1 MRILRTIACGV
12 LLAGALSLPA
22 QAAAA
27 EPPVADPVAEGV
39 ADAYGLSVD
48 DARDLLA
55 AQADSLRL
63 LASLPEGVTAD
74 GAGQWLDDTGA
85 ANVAV
90 TTPAAAAAAE
100 SAGVHAVLVERDHD
114 DLARLEA
121 RVEALIPADGTGIDG
136 WGPDPVTNRIS
147 VQINTK
153 AANESTKDFLTGLRS
168 LGDGV
173 AVVETDTS
181 PHQQAGEANP
191 GDPWWPGGESNCSMG
206 FGATDTVGAL
216 HLLTAGHC
224 TNDVSQPAYGQS
236 GQTNRLGTS
245 NAGGGR
251 SVNAREGDMGVVA
264 VSEPGWTLS
273 ENVNT
278 WGGGSVAVSG
288 ATDPVV
294 GQAVCHS
301 GNTSHWQC
309 GTVRRVGQT
318 IDYGSVIIEGLAT
331 STACSRGGD
340 SGGAWLAGDLAVG
353 LHSGGP
359 SQCVSNPGPGD
370 ESIFQP
376 VREALAKWNLTLY
389 TGDPAPVDNDF
400 SLSLSPSS
408 VSVEP
413 GGTVTVTVSTR
424 VTNGDPQT
432 VRLAATGLPAG
443 VGATFAP
450 ASITSG
456 DSATMTVTAAGAA
469 PGTFAVTVTGDGT
482 DVDRSAPL
490 SLTVGGGGP
499 GCQAPA
505 WDQWGWYAVGDR
517 VSHGGRE
524 WRAANSSY
532 GVAPGSRWD
541 WGHWTALGAC

>member
-1 MRILRTIACGV
+1 
-12 LLAGALSLPA
+12 
-22 QAAAA
+22 
-27 EPPVADPVAEGV
+27 
-39 ADAYGLSVD
+39 
-48 DARDLLA
+48 
-55 AQADSLRL
+55 
-63 LASLPEGVTAD
+63 
-74 GAGQWLDDTGA
+74 
-85 ANVAV
+85 
-90 TTPAAAAAAE
+90 
-100 SAGVHAVLVERDHD
+100 
-114 DLARLEA
+114 ARLED
-121 RVEALIPADGTGIDG
+121 RVRALLPADALGVDG
-136 WGPDPVTNRIS
+136 WGPDPVGDRVT
-147 VQINTK
+147 VQVNTT
-153 AANESTKDFLTGLRS
+153 AANQSTKDFLRALRG

-173 AVVETDTS
+173 AVVETASS
-181 PHQQAGEANP
+181 PRQQAGEANP

-206 FGATDTVGAL
+206 FGATDTAGAL

-264 VSEPGWTLS
+264 VDQAGWTLS
-273 ENVNT
+273 ANVNT
-278 WGGGSVAVSG
+278 WGGASLAVTGS
-288 ATDPVV
+288 TDPVV

-309 GTVRRVGQT
+309 GTVRRVNQT
-318 IDYGSVIIEGLAT
+318 IDYGNVVIEGLAT

-340 SGGAWLAGDLAVG
+340 SGGAWLAGGLAVG

-359 SQCVSNPGPGD
+359 SQCVSIPGPGD

-389 TGDPAPVDNDF
+389 TGDPQPVENDF
-400 SLSLSPSS
+400 SLALSASS
-408 VSVEP
+408 VSVDP
-413 GGTVTVTVSTR
+413 GGTATVTVDTR
-424 VTNGDPQT
+424 VTGGDAQPVALT
-432 VRLAATGLPAG
+432 ATGLPAG
-443 VGATFAP
+443 VTAVFTP

-456 DSATMTVTAAGAA
+456 GSATMTVTAAAGAA

-490 SLTVGGGGP
+490 SLTVGGGAP

-505 WDQWGWYAVGDR
+505 WDTWDWYAVGDR

-524 WRAANSSY
+524 WRAAENSY
-532 GVAPGSRWD
+532 GVEPGSRWD
-541 WGHWTALGAC
+541 WGHWTAVGAC